1 MEIHRTALTIFL
13 FLFTFTASA
22 ASFAGS
28 VQIKDENLRC
38 FQALGKF
45 EFAEGSKH
53 HGKLLAVAR
62 IPGGLK
68 EYVWDGRSMSML
80 VRGKGELSRLDQAKD
95 VFWSSDELAKGG
107 DGRVMLKTKG
117 MRLSL
122 HDITYMQLQ
131 LIRDSFVR
139 LRDEEPGAER
149 KESYREMLAA
159 CRDVKDMMID
169 HKTVGTLAK
178 EQLERLDAPVEA
190 DRRSQHQG
198 TKP

>member
-1 MEIHRTALTIFL
+1 MEIHRKVLTVFL
-13 FLFTFTASA
+13 FLFTASS
-22 ASFAGS
+22 ASFAAS
-28 VQIKDENLRC
+28 AQIKDENLRC

-53 HGKLLAVAR
+53 YGKLLAVAR
-62 IPGGLK
+62 NPGGLK
-68 EYVWDGRSMSML
+68 EYVWDGRAMSIL
-80 VRGKGELSRLDQAKD
+80 VRGKGVQPQLDQPKD
-95 VFWSSDELAKGG
+95 IFWSTDELAKGG

-122 HDITYMQLQ
+122 HDIAYMQLQ
-131 LIRDSFVR
+131 LIRDSLVR
-139 LRDEEPGAER
+139 LREDDSGAQR
-149 KESYREMLAA
+149 NVVYREMLAA

-169 HKTVGTLAK
+169 HKTIGTLAK

-190 DRRSQHQG
+190 DRRSQPQG

>member
-1 MEIHRTALTIFL
+1 MEIHRKVLTVFL
-13 FLFTFTASA
+13 FLFTASS
-22 ASFAGS
+22 ASFAAS
-28 VQIKDENLRC
+28 AQIKDENLRC

-53 HGKLLAVAR
+53 YGKLLAVAR
-62 IPGGLK
+62 NPGGLK
-68 EYVWDGRSMSML
+68 EYVWDGRAMSIL
-80 VRGKGELSRLDQAKD
+80 VRGKGVQPQLDQPKD
-95 VFWSSDELAKGG
+95 IFWSTDELAKGG

-122 HDITYMQLQ
+122 HDIAYMQLQ

-139 LRDEEPGAER
+139 LREDDSGAQR
-149 KESYREMLAA
+149 NVVYREMLAA

-169 HKTVGTLAK
+169 HKTIGTLAK

>member
-1 MEIHRTALTIFL
+1 MEIHRKVLTVFL
-13 FLFTFTASA
+13 FLFMASSA
-22 ASFAGS
+22 FA
-28 VQIKDENLRC
+28 QIKDENLRC

-45 EFAEGSKH
+45 EFAEGAKH
-53 HGKLLAVAR
+53 HGKFLAVAR
-62 IPGGLK
+62 SPGGLK
-68 EYVWDGRSMSML
+68 EFVWDGRAMSIL
-80 VRGKGELSRLDQAKD
+80 VRSKGVQPQLDQPKD
-95 VFWSSDELAKGG
+95 VFWSTDELAKGG

-122 HDITYMQLQ
+122 HDIAYMQLQ
-131 LIRDSFVR
+131 LIRESFVR
-139 LRDEEPGAER
+139 FRDEEPGAQR

-178 EQLERLDAPVEA
+178 EQLERLDVPVEA
-190 DRRSQHQG
+190 SGRRQRQG